1 MSATATRNTISRQWE
16 LLRSLPARPPGI
28 TAQELVDLLDDAG
41 FTVSKRTVERDL
53 IELSSLFPLQCNDK
67 STPYG
72 WYWTPGAT
80 AELPGLTLSEALT
93 LRLVEDSLRPLL
105 PAYLLKSLE
114 PRFAQAHHKLQAL
127 GDQVPAARWIDKIAS
142 VPPELALQA
151 PEMNGELLERIQ
163 QGLLED
169 RRLGCSYFAAH
180 SNRTRELQLN
190 PLALIQRGNIT
201 YLAAIVEPYEDVRL
215 FAAHRFQQ
223 VELLDTPSRR
233 PDGFNLD
240 EYIAGGAL
248 QFTSPGAGMIELR
261 AWISEELARQ
271 LRETPLTDDMLLEAD
286 GEGYRLSAT
295 LQDSWQLR
303 WWLLSHTGKIVVQEP
318 LGLRQEL
325 QKQLAAGLQM
335 YGDDV
340 SSPVVEKA
348 QTEMS

>member
-1 MSATATRNTISRQWE
+1 MSANATRNTISRQWE
-16 LLRSLPARPPGI
+16 LLRSLPARSPGI

-41 FTVSKRTVERDL
+41 FTVSKRTIERDL
-53 IELSSLFPLQCNDK
+53 IELSNLFPLQCNDK

-80 AELPGLTLSEALT
+80 AELPGLTLGEALT

-105 PAYLLKSLE
+105 PAHLLKSLE

-223 VELLDTPSRR
+223 VELLDAPCRR
-233 PDGFNLD
+233 PDDFNLD
-240 EYIAGGAL
+240 EYIASGAL
-248 QFTSPGAGMIELR
+248 QFTSPGAGMIALS
-261 AWISEELARQ
+261 AWVSEELARQ
-271 LRETPLTDDMLLEAD
+271 LRETPLTDDMHLEAD
-286 GEGYRLSAT
+286 GDGYQLSAT

-340 SSPVVEKA
+340 SSSAVEKA
-348 QTEMS
+348 QAAMG